1 MADKTPSDFGLEP
14 REKNVYLELDDIP
27 KKSAGGIWLSDEQS
41 TPSRIGTIL
50 AIGPGYVDPRDGSVD
65 PVRFS
70 VGDRV
75 IISSISGEPLYLWQY
90 AILDGKWRVVH
101 ETNILGKV
109 TKE

>member
-1 MADKTPSDFGLEP
+1 MSDKTPSDFILEP

-27 KKSAGGIWLSDEQS
+27 TRSAGGIYLSQEQS

-50 AIGPGYVDPRDGSVD
+50 SCGPEAVLYPPGT
-65 PVRFS
+65 
-70 VGDRV
+70 RV

-90 AILDGKWRVVH
+90 GILDGKWRVIH

-109 TKE
+109 IKE